1 MSSQIDHLLNET
13 RRFAPSPAF
22 AADAIAT
29 ADLYARADADREAFW
44 AEQARALHW
53 HTPFTEVLDWSQPPF
68 ARWFADG
75 ELNVAYN
82 CLDRHVAEGNGDR
95 VALLWEGEPGDER
108 RITYAQLTEEVKRT
122 ANVLQELGVGAGDR
136 VAIYLPM
143 IPEAIAAMLA
153 VARIGA
159 IHSVIFGGFSADSLR
174 SRIDDA
180 GAKLV
185 ITADGGYRKGRVSP
199 LKPAVD
205 QALGDR
211 GAGPQETV
219 EHVLV
224 VRRTENE
231 VAWIEGR
238 DIWWHDAVPAA
249 SAEHEAQPFPAENPL
264 FILYTSGTTG
274 KPKGILHTSGGYLTQ
289 AAFTNRV
296 VHDLHPETDVFWC
309 TADIG
314 WITGHSYVTYGPL
327 ANGATQVL
335 YEGTPDSP
343 HPGRWWELVEKYGVT
358 ILYTAPTAIRSFM
371 KLGREIPQRF
381 DLSSLRLLGSVGEPI
396 NPEAWMWYRS
406 IIGGDTAPIVDTWWQ
421 TETGAIMVS
430 ALPGVTETK
439 PGSAQV
445 PLPGIGIDVVDDEG
459 THVGNGNG
467 GLLVITQPWPSMLRG
482 IWGDPERFVETYW
495 EKFQDKGF
503 YFAGDGAR
511 LDEDGDVWFLGRV
524 DDVMNVSGHRLSTTE
539 IESALVGNEAVA
551 EAAVVGASDETTGQA
566 VVAFCVLKE
575 SFLKAHDAAGIVDVL
590 RRWVGEQIGPI
601 ARPRDVYI
609 VTELPKTRSGKI
621 MRRLLRDV
629 AEGREVGD
637 TTTLTDTMVMS
648 TIQSKIT
655 PTS

>member
-231 VAWIEGR
+231 VAWTEGR

-637 TTTLTDTMVMS
+637 TTTLADTMVMS